1 VKVLFVSAGYLP
13 AGRGGTDVHAH
24 ALASELTRLG
34 HQVSVFC
41 REGDPERPE
50 FATRTWELGGIPV
63 VGLNYNFADA
73 ADFSF
78 IHRNPRIEQAFVDHL
93 DRVRPDL
100 VHVHHLTCL
109 STGILDRVAE
119 RGVPLV
125 MTLHDFW
132 MVCGRGQRIRK
143 ELEVCDDLERE
154 KCAPCLKAL
163 WPHYDITPNRL
174 RAVDAEIRA
183 RMRRCDALIS
193 PSRFHGERMLEF
205 GLDRDRLRVVEH
217 GLPRPASASRRV
229 RDRVRTIGY
238 IGSVIPSKG
247 VHLLVEAFN
256 RLARPELRLR
266 IHGEAPPFHGD
277 AGYADRLRAMPHTG
291 LDVKL
296 TGAYE
301 PSRVF
306 ELLEEVDLLVVPSL
320 WWEAFC
326 LTIREGF
333 LAGVPV
339 VASDLGAMREAF
351 EDGRGGRRFTAGDP
365 GDLHRKLAE
374 IVDDPAQYRSL
385 VESIPESRTMEA
397 CARETAGVYAQAV
410 ASAARRPEAKLE
422 VGPRGAPYAT
432 VFIPTWNGGP
442 LFERVLDKVL
452 AQRTTFP
459 YEVLVIDS
467 GSRDG
472 TVEAVKKR
480 PAVRLIEIPNSEF
493 NHGLTRNRAVRESRG
508 EIVALLTQ
516 DAEPLDDGWL
526 ERLVANFA
534 DPKVAGAYCHQL
546 PREDC
551 NPFQR
556 DRLKGWTKESGPPV
570 MKELASPAALEALH
584 PSDRYRLIAFDD
596 VASCV
601 RKSAMLA
608 IPFEKR
614 QFGEDVA
621 WAKQALLGGW
631 KIVNDPGAVVIH
643 SHNSPVLYEFRR
655 VFLDH
660 QNIHDLVGI
669 HTIPKWWMVPL
680 FSVKLLFHLL
690 PVVWKDDRGFFYKL
704 WWTLK
709 TPLYAF
715 TQNLAQYL
723 GAKSVRWKREG
734 RHEWFDR
741 RMRRGV

>member
-1 VKVLFVSAGYLP
+1 MKALFVSAGYVP
-13 AGRGGTDVHAH
+13 AGRGGTEVHAH
-24 ALASELTRLG
+24 GLATALKRLG
-34 HQVSVFC
+34 HEVSVFC
-41 REGDPERPE
+41 REGDAARPD
-50 FATRTWELGGIPV
+50 FATRSFDVDGIPV
-63 VGLNYNFADA
+63 FGLNYNFADA
-73 ADFSF
+73 SDFSF
-78 IHRNPRIEQAFVDHL
+78 IHRNPRIEDAFVAHL
-93 DRVRPDL
+93 ERVRPDV

-119 RGVPLV
+119 RGIPLV

-132 MVCGRGQRIRK
+132 MACGRGQRIRK
-143 ELEVCDDLERE
+143 ELEICEDLDRDR
-154 KCAPCLKAL
+154 CAPCLQEL
-163 WPHYDITPNRL
+163 WPHYRITPDRL

-183 RMRRCDALIS
+183 RLLRCDALIS
-193 PSRFHGERMLEF
+193 PSRFHLSRMLEL
-205 GLDRDRLRVVEH
+205 GLDAGRTHVVEH
-217 GLPRPASASRRV
+217 GLPRPAAPPRARE
-229 RDRVRTIGY
+229 RVRTIGY
-238 IGSVIPSKG
+238 LGSVIPSKG

-256 RLARPELRLR
+256 RLARPDLALRV
-266 IHGEAPPFHGD
+266 HGEAPVFHGD
-277 AGYADRLRAMPHTG
+277 ATYLDRLRAMPHPG
-291 LDVKL
+291 LDVRFG
-296 TGAYE
+296 GAYD
-301 PSRVF
+301 PGSVY
-306 ELLEEVDLLVVPSL
+306 ELLEGVDLLVVPSL

-333 LAGVPV
+333 LGGVPV

-351 EDGRGGRRFTAGDP
+351 EDGKGGVRFRAGDP
-365 GDLHRKLAE
+365 ADLHKKLCE
-374 IVDDPAQYRSL
+374 IVDDPARYQAL
-385 VESIPESRTMEA
+385 VAGIPAVRDVDA
-397 CARETAGVYAQAV
+397 CARETLGIYESAREARARPAV
-410 ASAARRPEAKLE
+410 VAAPRREGGE
-422 VGPRGAPYAT
+422 PYAT

-442 LFERVLDKVL
+442 LFERVLDRVL
-452 AQRTTFP
+452 SQKTSFD

-472 TVEAVKKR
+472 TVDAVRRR
-480 PAVRLIEIPNSEF
+480 PSVRLIQIPNSEF
-493 NHGLTRNRAVRESRG
+493 NHGLTRNRAVQEARG

-516 DAEPLDDGWL
+516 DAEPFDDEWL
-526 ERLVANFA
+526 ERLVGNFA

-546 PREDC
+546 PRPDC

-556 DRLKGWTKESGPPV
+556 DRLRGWTKESGPPV
-570 MKELASPAALEALH
+570 VKELRDPALLETMH
-584 PSDRYRLIAFDD
+584 PFERYRLIAFDD

-601 RKSAMLA
+601 RKSVMRQ

-614 QFGEDVA
+614 QFGEDIA
-621 WAKQALLGGW
+621 WAKQAVLAGW

-660 QNIHDLVGI
+660 QNIHDLVGL
-669 HTIPKWWMVPL
+669 HTLPKWWMVPL
-680 FSVKLLFHLL
+680 FSVKAFLHLTA
-690 PVVWKDDRGFFYKL
+690 VVWRDDRGVLGKL

-741 RMRRGV
+741 RMRKGV